1 MILTRRAG
9 KGNTKEMTF
18 GGGRKRRT
26 RKGGSDGSWERRFR
40 AMAALGR
47 QVFDWHRLINLKKK
61 KKR

>member
-47 QVFDWHRLINLKKK
+47 QVFDWHRLIN
-61 KKR
+61 